1 MERDFSDNIPRMEPL
16 LASLLKMLT
25 SYAHDP
31 QPALAYMITK
41 QLAYVS
47 NHPESAQFP
56 LIRAVA
62 ERLHADWTTR
72 TSRNESLTCEY
83 TKNLH

>member
-1 MERDFSDNIPRMEPL
+1 MGQDFSDSIPRMEPL

-25 SYAHDP
+25 RYMHDP
-31 QPALAYMITK
+31 QPGLAHMIKK

-56 LIRAVA
+56 LIKVVT
-62 ERLHADWTTR
+62 EKLHDDWATNA
-72 TSRNESLTCEY
+72 SSNEILVCEY

>member
-1 MERDFSDNIPRMEPL
+1 
-16 LASLLKMLT
+16 
-25 SYAHDP
+25 
-31 QPALAYMITK
+31 MIKK

-56 LIRAVA
+56 LIKVVT
-62 ERLHADWTTR
+62 EKLHDDWATNA
-72 TSRNESLTCEY
+72 SSNEILVCEY